1 MCALRMVLSDETLSD
16 IMLLLIIIMT
26 TMIIIIIIIIIVL
39 NIIIRQTEE
48 GGIETDVEGCNSER
62 QALSF
67 PWVSHVFAV
76 FIPTSLVFPLLLAYL
91 LACFLSSFLP
101 PTLSLSLSLSLS
113 PQKKKKYI
121 YILARAQD
129 NFYCV
134 DLTDAFVVT

>member
-16 IMLLLIIIMT
+16 IMLLPLLIIIMRT
-26 TMIIIIIIIIIVL
+26 IIIMIIIVI

-67 PWVSHVFAV
+67 PWVSHIFAV
-76 FIPTSLVFPLLLAYL
+76 FIPTSLGFPLLLAYL
-91 LACFLSSFLP
+91 LVCFLSSFLP

-113 PQKKKKYI
+113 PPKKKKIYI
-121 YILARAQD
+121 Y
-129 NFYCV
+129 
-134 DLTDAFVVT
+134 